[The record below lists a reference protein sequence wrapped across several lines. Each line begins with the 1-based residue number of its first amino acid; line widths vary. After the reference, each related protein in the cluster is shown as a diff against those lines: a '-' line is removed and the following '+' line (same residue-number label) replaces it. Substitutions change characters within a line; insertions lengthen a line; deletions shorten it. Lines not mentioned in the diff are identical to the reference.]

1 MLKIEVNNGKATIRG
16 ENNLIGICADLCTI
30 IDLIH
35 TEFVTKD
42 PTLGKAFW
50 YTLTA
55 ALDDKGTP
63 LWSGNTAA
71 MAGGANRIWSGQRK
85 EPPQCWHTR
94 TAVET
99 LHHDSST
106 GQKEKQ
112 LLSKE
117 EIQ

>member
-1 MLKIEVNNGKATIRG
+1 MAYYR
-16 ENNLIGICADLCTI
+16 ICPDC
-30 IDLIH
+30 
-35 TEFVTKD
+35 
-42 PTLGKAFW
+42 
-50 YTLTA
+50 
-55 ALDDKGTP
+55 
-63 LWSGNTAA
+63 
-71 MAGGANRIWSGQRK
+71 GANLDPGEVCRYHKK
-85 EPPQCWHTR
+85 EPLQCWHTR

>member
-71 MAGGANRIWSGQRK
+71 MAGAQIVFGQ
-85 EPPQCWHTR
+85 E
-94 TAVET
+94 
-99 LHHDSST
+99 
-106 GQKEKQ
+106 KEKSRPSAGTPGR
-112 LLSKE
+112 L
-117 EIQ
+117 